1 MILAHEQDV
10 TERYSF
16 SLKFQMVHA
25 KMNLYFNLL
34 IYSLNLYIEIHMP
47 HTHISTRKCI

>member
-1 MILAHEQDV
+1 MILAHEQDD

-34 IYSLNLYIEIHMP
+34 IYSLNLYIEIHVP